1 MGDNDE
7 LDFQV
12 AQGIKSKKHDCKKGA
27 IKSSQ
32 RAKAFW
38 KHKE

>member
-12 AQGIKSKKHDCKKGA
+12 AQDIKNKNHDCKKGA

-32 RAKAFW
+32 RAEALW